1 MKTFDIKADINQET
15 YEDEF
20 KLCINDNGAKH
31 FYDLDVNELLDLYE
45 ETKHAVETNIC

>member
-20 KLCINDNGAKH
+20 TLCIKDNGVNH
-31 FYDLDVNELLDLYE
+31 YYDMNMNELLDLYE